1 MPQVQGAIVHDPM
14 FPLLSFTLVLVLTH
28 IALLLESEHTLSI
41 IVPWKLYIYIY
52 MNSQVRQRLSWV
64 SKNIELELLNAT
76 VTFKSLST
84 LIDRLMAFILRGGYE
99 FLQAMGEM

>member
-1 MPQVQGAIVHDPM
+1 
-14 FPLLSFTLVLVLTH
+14 
-28 IALLLESEHTLSI
+28 
-41 IVPWKLYIYIY
+41 